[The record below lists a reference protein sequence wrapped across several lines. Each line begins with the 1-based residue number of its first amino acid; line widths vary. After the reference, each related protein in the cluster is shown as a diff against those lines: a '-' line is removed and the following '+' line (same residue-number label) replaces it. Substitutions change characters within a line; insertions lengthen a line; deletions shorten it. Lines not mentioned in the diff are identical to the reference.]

1 MEDNIATLQ
10 QTVAWNEA
18 EAATLPQARLGRIFS
33 RYLLILLLVPVLL
46 WPTAFWVVTRPG
58 YERWSTSKWG
68 PSLEYAFNMRDLHPQ
83 KADLVIF
90 GDSSAFLGIDPRLI
104 KTQLGLDAVVF
115 PATVGSLPVVGDAP
129 LQMYLAHHPPP
140 KVIVLYFTA
149 WDLDFNHTAKIGLF
163 EGEEMLLRHGSL
175 QAVLAFARHH
185 PSEFFKFP
193 FRFYSSFTPFNL
205 VESFSERNR
214 LHSTADALGHVDYVE
229 VRPPLEPS
237 CEIPAEYLAQTS
249 ADSVEA
255 LARRYRTPQTRVLV
269 YLAPVPGCKN
279 AGAVAQRSTP
289 QLGAAPPAVLSAD
302 FFATD
307 PYYAH
312 IRPNHV
318 ARNTALFSGVLR
330 AYLQRARP

>member
-1 MEDNIATLQ
+1 M
-10 QTVAWNEA
+10 
-18 EAATLPQARLGRIFS
+18 PKARPGTIFG
-33 RYLLILLLVPVLL
+33 RYLFALLLIPVLL

-58 YERWSTSKWG
+58 YEHWSTSKWG
-68 PSLEYAFNMRDLHPQ
+68 PALEYAFDAHPRP
-83 KADLVIF
+83 ADVVIF

-104 KTQLGLDAVVF
+104 QAQLGLRSLVL

-129 LQMYLAHHPPP
+129 LRVYLAHNSPP
-140 KVIVLYFTA
+140 KLIVFYFTV
-149 WDLDFNHTAKIGLF
+149 WDLDFDRTAKIGLF
-163 EGEEMLLRHGSL
+163 EGEEMLLRHGSR
-175 QAVLAFARHH
+175 QQIMAFARHH

-193 FRFYSSFTPFNL
+193 FRFYSSFTPSKL
-205 VESFSERNR
+205 LESLRQTNR
-214 LHSTADALGHVDYVE
+214 MHSTEAALGHEDYVE
-229 VRPPLEPS
+229 TRPPLDPT

-255 LARRYRTPQTRVLV
+255 LVRRYTPQTRVLV
-269 YLAPVPGCKN
+269 YLAPLPGCTN
-279 AGAVAQRSTP
+279 AAAVGGRAFP
-289 QLGAAPPAVLSAD
+289 PLGAAPPTVLPSD

-312 IRPNHV
+312 IRPDHV